1 VLMNWSGVMNTPL
14 CELLKSRCTIVG
26 ARVKFLLS
34 IHQRPTRATGDG
46 CYLPIG
52 LMHAPAPD
60 AGHAAVCP
68 GGVVGGVFLF
78 HVRSVIFFTF
88 FETATDRNTSCHL
101 LQTPN

>member
-1 VLMNWSGVMNTPL
+1 MKLMCV
-14 CELLKSRCTIVG
+14 RTISVG
-26 ARVKFLLS
+26 KRAARLLS
-34 IHQRPTRATGDG
+34 THQRPARARLTGDG